1 MLSGQK
7 KHPHGRGEDHNPCTK
22 SPQSPETPPR
32 AWGRLR
38 RLDASAFAR
47 RNTPTG
53 VGKTWQNRCT
63 DGRGKKHPHG
73 RGEDPARPP
82 EHPTPQETPPR
93 AWGRP
98 LAKVGPAQGGGNT
111 PTGVGKTTHRPLR
124 SSPAQKHPHGRGEDP
139 KIAASTAA
147 RSETPPRAWGR
158 QSCDEAMACAQRNT
172 PTGVGKT
179 RYAHTSQMG
188 SRKHPHGRGEDKK
201 TACSLKACGETPP
214 RAWGRLPEDQQNAS
228 NSGNTPTG
236 VGKTHAHGFVLAHG
250 RKHPHGRGEDVRSA

>member
-158 QSCDEAMACAQRNT
+158 QKDGMLAEGLWRNT

-179 RYAHTSQMG
+179 TRG
-188 SRKHPHGRGEDKK
+188 SAKRIQQRKHPHGRGEDARARLR
-201 TACSLKACGETPP
+201 ACTRAETPP
-214 RAWGRLPEDQQNAS
+214 RAWGRRAQRLELPRS
-228 NSGNTPTG
+228 RRNTPTG
-236 VGKTHAHGFVLAHG
+236 VGKTGAGPGGCARA
-250 RKHPHGRGEDVRSA
+250 RKHPHGRGED